1 MYEIGRMISIAIVPS
16 TTAVSI
22 VVDIFERV
30 SVETSA
36 LTITKITISVKLVP
50 LCTLVPKRTY
60 HRQS

>member
-36 LTITKITISVKLVP
+36 
-50 LCTLVPKRTY
+50 
-60 HRQS
+60 